1 MFNSQG
7 AWHPFNL
14 KVWSSDGEVSSQI
27 FKDSFGDFNFAPDGK
42 TLAIIR
48 NKDKITSLADVG
60 IYDPQKDKF
69 QSLFDWDTNAARVV
83 FSEDGKFLAACS
95 RGLYA
100 KLRIWVL
107 STINTAR
114 IVLECQINTMSR
126 QFNLAPMG
134 LV

>member
-1 MFNSQG
+1 MEKVSRFACSI
-7 AWHPFNL
+7 L
-14 KVWSSDGEVSSQI
+14 KVHASLQSKSVDSDGEVSSQI

-83 FSEDGKFLAACS
+83 FLRGWKVSRCCS

-100 KLRIWVL
+100 KLRIG
-107 STINTAR
+107 S
-114 IVLECQINTMSR
+114 CQ
-126 QFNLAPMG
+126 Q
-134 LV
+134 